1 MLILSRRAGE
11 SITIGD
17 DIVVTVIAVGGNH
30 IRLGISAPREVR
42 VLRDEIYQAIKDENC
57 AAANATGDPRRLAD
71 VVKQLRDK
79 ASERSG
85 S

>member
-1 MLILSRRAGE
+1 
-11 SITIGD
+11 
-17 DIVVTVIAVGGNH
+17 
-30 IRLGISAPREVR
+30 

-71 VVKQLRDK
+71 VVQQLRDK

-85 S
+85 R